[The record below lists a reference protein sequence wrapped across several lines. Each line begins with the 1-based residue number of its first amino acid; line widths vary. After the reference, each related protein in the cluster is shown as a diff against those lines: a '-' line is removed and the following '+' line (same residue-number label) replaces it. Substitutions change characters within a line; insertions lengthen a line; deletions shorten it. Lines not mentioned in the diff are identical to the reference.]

1 MDEISAEQTG
11 LEMHTKMT
19 NDLKLK
25 NCVLPKDET
34 LDFDDQKWKQWINEN
49 VIFKIS
55 VCEGVIVN
63 QILYFF

>member
-1 MDEISAEQTG
+1 MDKISAEQTG

-49 VIFKIS
+49 VYSK
-55 VCEGVIVN
+55 
-63 QILYFF
+63 